1 MILKNYR
8 QDYRYQTLKENYR
21 KIIVIEKFDLSPTPD
36 PKLFGCQIY
45 AMCSFFLAKFIFHHS
60 HCNILPNVV
69 NESAQLGQKG
79 KKSILTGEWVLRN
92 PAPKASTKSCD
103 HGTTNQKSPN
113 YCTVRGKSKV

>member
-8 QDYRYQTLKENYR
+8 QNYLYKKFNENYR

-45 AMCSFFLAKFIFHHS
+45 VMCSFFLAKFIFHHS
-60 HCNILPNVV
+60 HCNILPNVA

-113 YCTVRGKSKV
+113 YCTVCGKSKV